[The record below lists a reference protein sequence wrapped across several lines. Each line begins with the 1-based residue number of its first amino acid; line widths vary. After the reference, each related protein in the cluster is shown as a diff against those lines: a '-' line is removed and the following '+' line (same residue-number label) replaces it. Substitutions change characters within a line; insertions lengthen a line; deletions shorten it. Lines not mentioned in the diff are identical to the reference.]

1 MRHYGDLLIVGGLH
15 YTLLE
20 RGIPDYERVVDCS
33 LVLYRSA
40 GRIVRTNLQINCVM
54 FALKVKML
62 YTLYTYTLILHIIK

>member
-40 GRIVRTNLQINCVM
+40 GRIVQISSPTVM